1 MSDIRIRGPLA
12 DCDAESVLRS
22 AWADYGGNNMD
33 AEFWQV
39 FSEAANYT
47 LKMAAACLG
56 QSPDPDIS
64 GFKLT
69 EQICFDKVKKE
80 RDAYRKA
87 LEPFAQEADR
97 LNDMFDDETPYDP
110 GDEDGVRFRQFRH
123 ARSILSQP
131 TEGE

>member
-22 AWADYGGNNMD
+22 AWTDYGGNNMD

-39 FSEAANYT
+39 FTEAANYT

-56 QSPDPDIS
+56 QAPDPDIA
-64 GFKLT
+64 GLELT
-69 EQICFDKVKKE
+69 ERICFDKVKKE
-80 RDAYRKA
+80 RDAYREA
-87 LEPFAQEADR
+87 LRPFADASAIGTPNPTIIRITVRLAD
-97 LNDMFDDETPYDP
+97 T
-110 GDEDGVRFRQFRH
+110 VR
-123 ARSILSQP
+123 ARSLLSQP